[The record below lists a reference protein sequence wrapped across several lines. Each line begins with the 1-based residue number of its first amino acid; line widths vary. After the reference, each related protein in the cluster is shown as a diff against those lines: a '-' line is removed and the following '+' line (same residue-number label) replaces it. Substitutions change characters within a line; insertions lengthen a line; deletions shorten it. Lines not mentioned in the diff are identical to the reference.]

1 MNTRQLALL
10 IVLTAT
16 CLALQITPRP
26 PNIEFTSFFS
36 FVVGLIEGAVVGA
49 FFGSFV
55 MLINGFVSPWGF
67 GGLNIPFQMA
77 GMIIAGV
84 LGGSYRKYTSRI
96 SFSARF
102 SLETAVLGALIAL
115 VYDLITNLGF
125 GIYLVMAGE
134 NPYLAISTTIAYG
147 SIFSLVHIVTNSA
160 VFGIL
165 FLPLTNALNRLKV
178 GDSLWSKKE
187 HLYS

>member
-1 MNTRQLALL
+1 M
-10 IVLTAT
+10 
-16 CLALQITPRP
+16 
-26 PNIEFTSFFS
+26 EFTSFFS
-36 FVVGLIEGAVVGA
+36 FIVGLIEGGIVGA
-49 FFGSFV
+49 FFGGFV
-55 MLINGFVSPWGF
+55 MLINGFASPWGF
-67 GGLNIPFQMA
+67 GGLNIPFQMT

-84 LGGSYRKYTSRI
+84 LGGLYRKYTSRI
-96 SFSARF
+96 SFSAKF
-102 SLETAVLGALIAL
+102 CLETAALGALIAL

-125 GIYLVMAGE
+125 GIYLVLAGE
-134 NPYLAISTTIAYG
+134 NPSLAMSTTIAYG

-178 GDSLWSKKE
+178 GGSLWSKKE